1 MHARIPLAQWESYPE
16 LLGSDIYVVP
26 NSAVANTFPYECSAG
41 ILGSDDPQYQTSPSA
56 RA

>member
-16 LLGSDIYVVP
+16 LLGSDIYIVP